1 MTLCSLETE
10 PEEQSHPYGLEPAPI
25 QSEWILAGNPLARG
39 RIFSGSTDD
48 RAFTAMWECTEGC
61 FNWFYDIDETIMV
74 LEGNVILEGSSG
86 RRHELT
92 PGDTFFFPTGS
103 RFRWTVPVYVRKL
116 AFIHVPLSPTL
127 RRAQGTYRALK
138 RLIPQKTT
146 PKIRTAL
153 GGVAQDGSPAEG
165 VTDSLRRR

>member
-1 MTLCSLETE
+1 MRLAGLEEE
-10 PEEQSHPYGLEPAPI
+10 PEECSHPYGLEPAPI

-39 RIFSGSTDD
+39 RILSGGTDD

-92 PGDTFFFPTGS
+92 LGDTFYFPAGS
-103 RFRWTVPVYVRKL
+103 KFRWTVPVYVRKL
-116 AFIHVPLSPTL
+116 AFIHVPLSPAL
-127 RRAQGTYRALK
+127 RRAQGMYRALK

-153 GGVAQDGSPAEG
+153 GGVAQDGSSAEALAEP
-165 VTDSLRRR
+165 VQRR